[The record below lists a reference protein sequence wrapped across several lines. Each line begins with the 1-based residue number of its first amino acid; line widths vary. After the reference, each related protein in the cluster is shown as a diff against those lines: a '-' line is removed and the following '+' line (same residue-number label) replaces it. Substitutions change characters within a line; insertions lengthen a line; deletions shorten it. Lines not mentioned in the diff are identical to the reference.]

1 VAPLERAP
9 TPADVADLLAPHPP
23 EVALLTAARGS
34 VAAAD
39 FLEHLA
45 GIRLELDGETLRR
58 ELGLPESPQ
67 IGEILGQLLRRK
79 RNGELP
85 GLADELAAAR
95 SLAGAVG
102 G

>member
-1 VAPLERAP
+1 
-9 TPADVADLLAPHPP
+9 
-23 EVALLTAARGS
+23 VALLTAALGS
-34 VAAAD
+34 AAALD
-39 FLEHLA
+39 YLERLA
-45 GIRLELDGETLRR
+45 AIQLELDGETLRR

-95 SLAGAVG
+95 SLAAAVG